1 MEPTK
6 LPNHIAPVPRTTAVE
21 PIKEHVKNA
30 IDFIHSNAV
39 KYGGSIQFVELE
51 SETNIVKIRIKM
63 DQYCLDKIANGIY
76 GGRSWYGDEVGDM
89 TCEKLFELVK
99 GHLMS
104 ENPDCRG
111 VVQVL

>member
-51 SETNIVKIRIKM
+51 LSLIHISEPTRP
-63 DQYCLDKIANGIY
+63 Y
-76 GGRSWYGDEVGDM
+76 
-89 TCEKLFELVK
+89 
-99 GHLMS
+99 
-104 ENPDCRG
+104 
-111 VVQVL
+111 